1 MLFTLRPV
9 DDPPSLIFNNTVI
22 NFVESHIGHNELITN
37 PIDSSGDPHGLWQFI
52 VHLTMNV
59 VHHNMP

>member
-22 NFVESHIGHNELITN
+22 NFVESHIGHHELITN
-37 PIDSSGDPHGLWQFI
+37 PIDSSGDPHGL
-52 VHLTMNV
+52 
-59 VHHNMP
+59 